1 MKIPMKSA
9 KICDLP
15 NNWNLRQE
23 RRQDQEFPEMKER
36 QERRQDQ
43 ELPKMEERTPEQRQL
58 AARKEWSTIYGAK
71 YP

>member
-1 MKIPMKSA
+1 MKSA

-36 QERRQDQ
+36 
-43 ELPKMEERTPEQRQL
+43 TPEQRQL